1 MAQMK
6 ARKNGA
12 WVSVPNGTTI
22 KVEKNGSL
30 VNPTKIQ
37 ARKNGAWY
45 TVWNKS
51 DPLTLAFTCNGSQG
65 WRNNAWRTDG
75 NVRFGAWTS
84 NAPSA
89 GGTFY
94 GDNLSVL
101 EFSADSTTGGHTSTS
116 LAEALA
122 VRPNVTSATLYIYR
136 EAAGYGT
143 IPSTSETLLVGQLNK
158 ANGTSMSSYNAGSF
172 VQTTNMQT
180 IPASDL
186 IGWGQNAAKTFT
198 LPSSGLTDFITHVST
213 KQMWVSELS
222 TGWVASGGSGSFSQ
236 IYTVGNGSGDSNP
249 PVLTVTLDY

>member
-1 MAQMK
+1 MVALK
-6 ARKNGA
+6 YYNGSS
-12 WVSVPNGTTI
+12 WVAIPNGT
-22 KVEKNGSL
+22 KVQYYTGSAFTQPKH
-30 VNPTKIQ
+30 VKYWD
-37 ARKNGAWY
+37 GDSWE
-45 TVWNKS
+45 TVWSKS

-143 IPSTSETLLVGQLNK
+143 IPSTSETLLVGQQNK
-158 ANGTSMSSYNAGSF
+158 ANGTSMSSYNAGDF

-186 IGWGQNAAKTFT
+186 IGWNHNAAKTFD

-222 TGWVASGGSGSFSQ
+222 TGWVANGGSGSFSQ
-236 IYTVGNGSGDSNP
+236 IYSVANGSGDSNP